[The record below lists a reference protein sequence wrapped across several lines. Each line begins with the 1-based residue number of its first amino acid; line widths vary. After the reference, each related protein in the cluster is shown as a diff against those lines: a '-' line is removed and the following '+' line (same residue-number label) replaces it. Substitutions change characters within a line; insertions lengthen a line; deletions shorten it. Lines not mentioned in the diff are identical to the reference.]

1 MGYTCRRRWADYVHA
16 MEGKLR
22 YRRRMDVVIRLTRGD
37 DGIAAAGNSGS
48 PARLATRSQ
57 GDEQ

>member
-37 DGIAAAGNSGS
+37 DGIAAAEFEISRKIGYKVSRG
-48 PARLATRSQ
+48 
-57 GDEQ
+57 